1 MRSAL
6 AGYTNTKNV
15 HASSVGSVGGDYSIA
30 NDTYTAAN
38 KEPKKPKEPKQKKP
52 QSGDPAEPHRPDW
65 MPEPDHRNNGT
76 QSDHPDGEKL
86 GPEAIQAQTGCSD
99 QEAKDWYSAVRDFSV
114 ADYDDIRK
122 YAHDGPPPS
131 HHKNDAEN
139 LEQFIAASP
148 KWEDGPLY
156 RGMNVKPEIA
166 NSILAEAKKGKLID
180 QRGPSSWS
188 SKRSVADSFADK
200 DHPDDVSIVFITS
213 GRQNGTSIKN
223 VSRFPLEA
231 EVLMSNDA
239 RWQPTDVKEVYPGY
253 WEITC
258 EPVGVP

>member
-38 KEPKKPKEPKQKKP
+38 KEPKKPKQKKP
-52 QSGDPAEPHRPDW
+52 QGGDSDERNRPDW
-65 MPEPDHRNNGT
+65 MSDPGRRNNST
-76 QSDHPDGEKL
+76 QSDHPPGQKL
-86 GPEAIQAQTGCSD
+86 GPEAVQAQTGCSD
-99 QEAKDWYSAVRDFSV
+99 QEANDWYAAVRDFSV
-114 ADYDDIRK
+114 ADYEDIRK

-131 HHKNDAEN
+131 DYRAKAED
-139 LEQFIAASP
+139 LEGFIAASP
-148 KWEDGPLY
+148 KWDDGPLY
-156 RGMNVKPEIA
+156 RGMNVRPDVA

-180 QRGPSSWS
+180 QRGPASWS
-188 SKRSVADSFADK
+188 SKRSVADDFADK
-200 DHPDDVSIVFITS
+200 DRPDDVSIVFITS
-213 GRQNGTSIKN
+213 GKQNGTSIQHL
-223 VSRFPLEA
+223 SRFPNEA

-239 RWQPTDVKEVYPGY
+239 RWQPKDVKEVYPGF

-258 EPVGVP
+258 EPAGVP